1 MNKESPQPAK
11 EKRSLGVKEAVL
23 SVAKRILYVV
33 LSPYRYF
40 RWVCFITGLLVWV
53 FIAIMGVILYFF
65 YSSMPDF
72 EIMTFKEFKEVAQK
86 QTLSKLNDKRRG
98 YRWRT
103 LDEISRDF
111 LYAVVMGEDA
121 SYFEHSGIN
130 YDALINAF
138 AENIK
143 RRKFVF
149 GASTISQQVVK
160 NVFLCSSK
168 TITRK
173 LKELIITRRM
183 EERFTK
189 NEILEVYLNIAEFG
203 PDIFGVHMA
212 SRCYFNKEPRR
223 VNAAEGAFLALMLP
237 SPKKY
242 YYSIFRNKYLA
253 NRHKRKL
260 ERILKDMLYKE
271 LISPQQYR
279 DYSNYSYF
287 E

>member
-1 MNKESPQPAK
+1 MNDESPQPAK
-11 EKRSLGVKEAVL
+11 EKLGLRVKETAL
-23 SVAKRILYVV
+23 SIANRTLYVV

-53 FIAIMGVILYFF
+53 FIAIMGVVLYFF

-72 EIMTFKEFKEVAQK
+72 EIMSFKEFKGTAQK
-86 QTLSKLNDKRRG
+86 QVLSKLNDKAAN
-98 YRWRT
+98 YRWRH
-103 LDEISRDF
+103 LDEISRDL

-130 YDALINAF
+130 YEALINAF

-160 NVFLCSSK
+160 NVFLYSSK

-183 EERFTK
+183 EDRFSK

-203 PDIFGVHMA
+203 PDIFGVDMA
-212 SRCYFNKEPRR
+212 SRYYFKKVPKR

-242 YYSIFRNKYLA
+242 HYSIFKNKYLA
-253 NRHKRKL
+253 ARHKRKL
-260 ERILKDMLYKE
+260 RRILKDMLYKE

-287 E
+287 D

>member
-1 MNKESPQPAK
+1 MNEKSPQPAK
-11 EKRSLGVKEAVL
+11 EKLSLRVKKIAL
-23 SVAKRILYVV
+23 STAKRILYVV

-40 RWVCFITGLLVWV
+40 RWVCFMTGLLVWA
-53 FIAIMGVILYFF
+53 FIVIMGVVLYFF

-72 EIMTFKEFKEVAQK
+72 EIMTFKEFKGTAQR
-86 QTLSKLNDKRRG
+86 QVLGTMNDKG
-98 YRWRT
+98 TSYRWSP
-103 LDEISRDF
+103 LDEINRDL

-121 SYFEHSGIN
+121 SYFQHKGIN

-138 AENIK
+138 AENI
-143 RRKFVF
+143 RRRRFVF

-160 NVFLCSSK
+160 NVFLSSSK

-183 EERFTK
+183 EDRFTK
-189 NEILEVYLNIAEFG
+189 NEILEIYLNIAEFG
-203 PDIFGVHMA
+203 PDIFGVHVA
-212 SRCYFNKEPRR
+212 SRHYFRKKPQQI
-223 VNAAEGAFLALMLP
+223 NAAEGAFLALMLP

-242 YYSIFRNKYLA
+242 HYSIFRNKYLA

-260 ERILKDMLYKE
+260 RRILKDMLYKE

-287 E
+287 D

>member
-1 MNKESPQPAK
+1 MNEQSPQPPK
-11 EKRSLGVKEAVL
+11 EKLSLRVKKTAL
-23 SVAKRILYVV
+23 SIAKRILYVV

-40 RWVCFITGLLVWV
+40 RWLCFITGLLVWV
-53 FIAIMGVILYFF
+53 FIAIMGVVLYFF

-72 EIMTFKEFKEVAQK
+72 EIMTLEEFKGAAQK
-86 QTLSKLNDKRRG
+86 QVLSKLNDKEVS
-98 YRWRT
+98 YRWRP

-111 LYAVVMGEDA
+111 LYTVVMGEDA

-143 RRKFVF
+143 RRKFVL

-160 NVFLCSSK
+160 NVFLYPSR

-183 EERFTK
+183 EDRFTK

-203 PDIFGVHMA
+203 PGIFGVHMA
-212 SRCYFNKEPRR
+212 SRYYFKKVPQRI
-223 VNAAEGAFLALMLP
+223 NAAEGAFLALMLP

-242 YYSIFRNKYLA
+242 HYSIFKNKYLA
-253 NRHKRKL
+253 ARHRRKL
-260 ERILKDMLYKE
+260 RRILKDMLYKE

-279 DYSNYSYF
+279 GYSNYSYF
-287 E
+287 D